1 MPQPKNRFLRT
12 VVPIIAVM
20 AGIGLVVSVLT
31 NTANQK
37 SASPTAGQP
46 PSQTLPSQTIPPP
59 PSDPAASPGPDGG
72 QPSATGLTDAG
83 PANPNPA
90 NPDPAKP
97 DSPQPAAA
105 TPATAA
111 APAGLL
117 DGLRAEVFANAPT
130 PTPLGSLD
138 PKSDARYE
146 VQFTPAGAGIA
157 SLQLTR
163 HFDTIR
169 KVNHVKIQG
178 EHSLEVGDSIVSCAP
193 FAATFAQ
200 IGYPG
205 VATTP
210 GVAADPIT
218 PITVNLYSDRAGP
231 VWRQVAA
238 DRPGVFEAI
247 IINGGGTPIIR
258 IERAYRFHPDQH
270 DLLLD
275 QKFTNLTST
284 PLTVRFT
291 QFGPV
296 DPPNDSAGY
305 GGDKRRVRFGYLLK
319 PAADPARQTVLASD
333 FVIPRDTELGAVNK
347 ATGVYEP
354 SRQSWPRPESIE
366 KGHELVWAGLTNRY
380 FGVAVFPQIDPARQP
395 NDKPLR
401 QVAQVDR
408 LVLDPGH
415 VSSTDRREVMALSL
429 VSQPLTIAPG
439 AAADFNLGIF
449 AGPLSKKEIKD
460 DPVTRAAGLEHLV
473 VYNFG
478 GPCGPCTFDFLTGF
492 LVWLLHTLHDYV
504 VFDWALAIIVLVV
517 CVRGLLHPVTR
528 WSQIRMQRFSKQMQS
543 IQPKQKKLQEKY
555 KDDRAKLQQETAK
568 LWKEEGISP
577 TGMLGCIPMFLQTPV
592 WIALYATLYFAVEL
606 RHQPAF
612 FGVFQAIS
620 PTWLFLGD
628 LSEADRL
635 IYLGKSYHIPLL
647 SGMFGPV
654 DAINILPLILGFVFF
669 VHQKYL
675 TPPMQNLTPEQEAQ
689 QKMIKWMSVLMFP
702 LFMYNAPSGLALYFI
717 ANSTLGIFENMWIR
731 KDIDKHGLADPDK
744 MRAERQAKAAARGES
759 GGGWFKRMQQLAEAQ
774 RIAAEKRGRQ
784 AHKGK

>member
-12 VVPIIAVM
+12 VIPIAAVIA
-20 AGIGLVVSVLT
+20 GLGLVISVLN

-37 SASPTAGQP
+37 SASPTP
-46 PSQTLPSQTIPPP
+46 
-59 PSDPAASPGPDGG
+59 PGP
-72 QPSATGLTDAG
+72 G
-83 PANPNPA
+83 PAQTAPA
-90 NPDPAKP
+90 VASTPPTPESTTPETTPKTTPETPPRPITPSPAP
-97 DSPQPAAA
+97 AQPEAA
-105 TPATAA
+105 PAT

-117 DGLRAEVFANAPT
+117 DGLHAEVFPATTAA

-146 VQFTPAGAGIA
+146 VQFTPSGAGIA
-157 SLQLTR
+157 SLRLSR
-163 HFDTIR
+163 HFESIKKLT
-169 KVNHVKIQG
+169 HIQIQA

-200 IGYPG
+200 VGLAG
-205 VATTP
+205 STTP
-210 GVAADPIT
+210 

-231 VWRQVAA
+231 IWRQVAP
-238 DRPGVFEAI
+238 DRPGVFEAQI
-247 IINGGGTPIIR
+247 VNSAGTPILR
-258 IERAYRFHPDQH
+258 IERAYRFHPQQH

-275 QKFTNLTST
+275 QKFTNLTPA
-284 PLTVRFT
+284 PLTIQFT

-319 PAADPARQTVLASD
+319 PAADPARQTVLSSD
-333 FVIPRDTELGAVNK
+333 FVIPRDTELGPVGK
-347 ATGVYEP
+347 TTGVYDA
-354 SRQSWPRPESIE
+354 SRQSWPRPESTE
-366 KGHELVWAGLTNRY
+366 KGYELVWAGLTNRY
-380 FGVAVFPQIDPARQP
+380 FGVAVFPQIDLSRNPP
-395 NDKPLR
+395 DKPLR
-401 QVAQVDR
+401 EVAQINR

-415 VSSTDRREVMALSL
+415 ASRTDRREVMALSL
-429 VSQPLTIAPG
+429 VSQPITIAAG
-439 AAADFNLGIF
+439 AAADYNLGIF
-449 AGPLSKKEIKD
+449 AGPLAKKDIKD
-460 DPVTRAAGLEHLV
+460 DPLTRAAGLDGLV

-492 LVWLLHTLHDYV
+492 LVWLLHTLHDCV

-517 CVRGLLHPVTR
+517 CVRSLLHPVTR

-555 KDDRAKLQQETAK
+555 KDDRTKLQQETAK

-620 PTWLFLGD
+620 PTWSFLGD
-628 LSEADRL
+628 LAEADRL
-635 IYLGKSYHIPLL
+635 IYLGKTYHLPLL
-647 SGMFGPV
+647 SSMFGPV
-654 DAINILPLILGFVFF
+654 DSINILPLILGFVFF

-675 TPPMQNLTPEQEAQ
+675 TPPMQNLTPEQESQ

-702 LFMYNAPSGLALYFI
+702 VFMYNAPSGLALYFI

-731 KDIDKHGLADPDK
+731 KDIEKHGLADPDK
-744 MRAERQAKAAARGES
+744 MRAQRQAKAAARGEAATS

-774 RIAAEKRGRQ
+774 RAAAEKRARQ
-784 AHKGK
+784 AQKGR